1 MGLIEMVDENWQAEL
16 IIHWRSDAVGTYR
29 NWFLWEE
36 RIKNFRSIRRGIQAV
51 VAEIR
56 DDRFGNAYRGSSLET
71 VLESIAEQRQ
81 VFKGADHAFM
91 WKPKLRIP
99 DIYEDRDNQ
108 VAFGRFL
115 DTCVCCSSEHEVL
128 NAIHA
133 LDRRGIKGLGPSA
146 ANLLYFLHPTLAPPF
161 NTAIVRGYNALT
173 GAKVKLGRWDEYL
186 ALRQGMLR
194 FNARHRSLF
203 SNDLG
208 AVAAFLFDLGM
219 ARYPMLGSAAEATSI
234 ELWRADLDRVRADSV
249 AARKSES
256 AAREADHT
264 HTEIQGWLRD
274 LGLSLGYQV
283 WIAANDASRSYGGGK
298 LADGC
303 LVVLPPALARN
314 GAADAIR
321 LIDVLWLDSKTG
333 CVAAAYEVEHTTS
346 IYSGIVRMLDLAL
359 GTAGEATRNFFL
371 VAPDDRESEV
381 RAQFA
386 RPAFAK
392 VADLDLRYLPYSE
405 LRHHREA
412 ITRFGTGLKGVL
424 AIARPLSGFSSP
436 T

>member
-1 MGLIEMVDENWQAEL
+1 MGDENWQAEL
-16 IIHWRSDAVGTYR
+16 IRHWRVDPVGTYR
-29 NWFLWEE
+29 NWFLWDE

-51 VAEIR
+51 VAEVR

-71 VLESIAEQRQ
+71 VLDSIAEQRQ

-115 DTCVCCSSEHEVL
+115 DTCVCCSTEPEVL
-128 NAIHA
+128 SAIHTI
-133 LDRRGIKGLGPSA
+133 DRQGIKGLGPSA

-173 GAKVKLGRWDEYL
+173 GARVKLGRWDEYL
-186 ALRQGMLR
+186 AMRQGMLR
-194 FNARHRSLF
+194 FNSHHRSLF

-208 AVAAFLFDLGM
+208 AVAAFLFDIGM
-219 ARYPMLGSAAEATSI
+219 GRYPIPGSDGEVSSM
-234 ELWRADLDRVRADSV
+234 ELWRADLEQVRADSA
-249 AARKSES
+249 AARKNES

-283 WIAANDASRSYGGGK
+283 WIAANDASRLYGGGK

-303 LVVLPPALARN
+303 LLDLPRPLASN
-314 GAADAIR
+314 GAAEAIR
-321 LIDVLWLDSKTG
+321 LIDVLWLDSSTG
-333 CVAAAYEVEHTTS
+333 FVAAAYEVEHTTS

-359 GTAGEATRNFFL
+359 GMAGDTTRNFFL

-381 RAQFA
+381 RAQFG

-405 LRHHREA
+405 LRQHREA
-412 ITRFGTGLKGVL
+412 ITRFGTGLKGML
-424 AIARPLSGFSSP
+424 AIARPLTGFLP
-436 T
+436 PA

>member
-1 MGLIEMVDENWQAEL
+1 MGDENWQAEL
-16 IIHWRSDAVGTYR
+16 IRHWRVDPVGTYR
-29 NWFLWEE
+29 NWFLWDE

-51 VAEIR
+51 VAEIC
-56 DDRFGNAYRGSSLET
+56 DDRFGNAYRGSTLET

-115 DTCVCCSSEHEVL
+115 DTCVCCSTEHEVL
-128 NAIHA
+128 NAIHT
-133 LDRRGIKGLGPSA
+133 LDRQGIKGLGPST

-173 GAKVKLGRWDEYL
+173 GAKVKLGRWGEYL
-186 ALRQGMLR
+186 AMRQGMLR
-194 FNARHRSLF
+194 FNSHHRSLF

-208 AVAAFLFDLGM
+208 AVAAFLFDIGM
-219 ARYPMLGSAAEATSI
+219 GRYPIPGSDGEVSSM
-234 ELWRADLDRVRADSV
+234 ELWRADLEQVRADSA
-249 AARKSES
+249 AARKNES

-283 WIAANDASRSYGGGK
+283 WIAANDASRLYGGGK

-303 LVVLPPALARN
+303 LLDLPRPLASN
-314 GAADAIR
+314 GAAEAIR
-321 LIDVLWLDSKTG
+321 LIDVLWLDSSTG
-333 CVAAAYEVEHTTS
+333 FVAAAYEVEHTTS

-359 GTAGEATRNFFL
+359 GMAGDTTRNFFL

-381 RAQFA
+381 RAQFG

-405 LRHHREA
+405 LRQHREA
-412 ITRFGTGLKGVL
+412 ITRFGTGLKGML
-424 AIARPLSGFSSP
+424 AIARPLTGFLP
-436 T
+436 PA